1 MRLVSFRAGGAAS
14 YGIVEGDG
22 IIDAGRR
29 LGAAVPDLRA
39 ALAVPERLRAL
50 RGAPP
55 DHLLAAVELLPVIP
69 NPDKILCIG
78 VNYMSHL
85 KETGRDTPPHP
96 MIFTRFA
103 ASQVG
108 HGAAMLRPAE
118 SVQFDFEGEL
128 AVIIGQGGRR
138 IPAAQAL
145 AHVAGYA
152 CYNDGSIRDW
162 QRHTAQFTP
171 GKNFHA
177 TGAFGPWMVT
187 ADELPDPAAQTLVT
201 RLNGQEMQR
210 APISDLVFDIPALI
224 AYCSTFIGLQTGDV
238 IVTGTTG
245 GVGAYRKPPVWMQ
258 PGDTVEVEISGI
270 GILRNK
276 VADEAAAA

>member
-1 MRLVSFRAGGAAS
+1 MRLVSFQAGGAAS

-50 RGAPP
+50 QGAQP

-69 NPDKILCIG
+69 NPDNILCIG

-103 ASQVG
+103 ASQIG
-108 HGAAMLRPAE
+108 HGTAMLRPAE

-128 AVIIGQGGRR
+128 AVIIGQSGRR
-138 IPAAQAL
+138 IPAAQAV

-245 GVGAYRKPPVWMQ
+245 GVGAFRKPPVWMKA
-258 PGDTVEVEISGI
+258 GDTVEVEISGI
-270 GILRNK
+270 GILRNP
-276 VADEAAAA
+276 VADEAAA